1 MSKSVYLFVLIAI
14 VAFGCSKTAIPSSSN
29 AERYS
34 EDLSI
39 YRPKYDINKED
50 EVETS
55 EQIVIEQP
63 QENLEPR
70 YDVTEE
76 LNIVLDS
83 IDAQRDNVRYIDG
96 YTVQVYYGT
105 NSSEAS
111 LIKGKV
117 KRLLPDSSPS
127 LKYDEPNFRVKVGKF
142 YSRLEA
148 QQTYSALKGKFQSAL
163 VIPERIYIK

>member
-1 MSKSVYLFVLIAI
+1 MLKSSYLFLIVVLFS
-14 VAFGCSKTAIPSSSN
+14 FGCSQSSIPSSSN

-39 YRPKYDINKED
+39 YRPKYEVDREEESTDSKESQ
-50 EVETS
+50 EPET
-55 EQIVIEQP
+55 EEF
-63 QENLEPR
+63 EAK
-70 YDVTEE
+70 YDVTKK
-76 LNIVLDS
+76 LDTILDS
-83 IDAQRDNVRYIDG
+83 IDVLNNDIRYIDG
-96 YTVQVYYGT
+96 FTIQVYYGT

-111 LIKGKV
+111 LVKGKV
-117 KRLLPDSSPS
+117 KRLLPESSPA

-148 QQTYSALKGKFQSAL
+148 QDTYARIKSRFSDAL

>member
-1 MSKSVYLFVLIAI
+1 MSKSVYYLLLVAI
-14 VAFGCSKTAIPSSSN
+14 VAFSCSTTSIPSSSN

-39 YRPKYDINKED
+39 YRPKYDVNKE
-50 EVETS
+50 S
-55 EQIVIEQP
+55 EIISSDQNVSQSLEFIEP
-63 QENLEPR
+63 E

-76 LNIVLDS
+76 LNEVLDS
-83 IDAQRDNVRYIDG
+83 IDVLRDDVRYIDG

-117 KRLLPDSSPS
+117 KRLLPDSSPL

-148 QQTYSALKGKFQSAL
+148 QQTYSALKAKFQSAL